1 MATESQIVRQT
12 RAKMQKTLE
21 TIVHEFSTVRT
32 GKANPALLD
41 VVRVEAYGSK
51 VPISQVA
58 NVTAPEP
65 AMLLVQ
71 PWDKSTIGA
80 IDKAIRLSDL
90 GLNPTND
97 GNVIRIALP
106 PLTEERRKEY
116 VKIVHKMAEDGRI
129 VIRNERRDAIE
140 ELRKMEKAKQ
150 VSEDDS
156 RRDQKEIQTLT
167 DEFIKKVDAALAAK
181 EKEIMEV

>member
-1 MATESQIVRQT
+1 
-12 RAKMQKTLE
+12 
-21 TIVHEFSTVRT
+21 
-32 GKANPALLD
+32 
-41 VVRVEAYGSK
+41 
-51 VPISQVA
+51 
-58 NVTAPEP
+58 
-65 AMLLVQ
+65 
-71 PWDKSTIGA
+71 DKSTIGA

>member
-21 TIVHEFSTVRT
+21 AIVHDFSTVRT

-41 VVRVEAYGSK
+41 VVRVDAYGSK
-51 VPISQVA
+51 VPLAQVA
-58 NVTAPEP
+58 TVTAPEP
-65 AMLLVQ
+65 ATLLVQ
-71 PWDKSTIGA
+71 PWDKSTLGA
-80 IDKAIRLSDL
+80 IDKAIRLSEL

-106 PLTEERRKEY
+106 PLTQERRKEY

-140 ELRKMEKAKQ
+140 TLRKMEKAKQ
-150 VSEDDS
+150 ISEDDS
-156 RRDQKEIQTLT
+156 HRDQKDTQTVT
-167 DEFIKKVDAALAAK
+167 DEFIKKVDVALAAK

>member
-1 MATESQIVRQT
+1 MAAESQVVRQT
-12 RAKMQKTLE
+12 RVKMQKTLD
-21 TIVHEFSTVRT
+21 TIVHDFSTVRT

-51 VPISQVA
+51 VPISQLA
-58 NVTAPEP
+58 NVTTPEP
-65 AMLLVQ
+65 ATLVVQ
-71 PWDKSTIGA
+71 PWDKSTLGA
-80 IDKAIRLSDL
+80 IDKAIRLSEL

-106 PLTEERRKEY
+106 PLTEERRKEF
-116 VKIVHKMAEDGRI
+116 VKIVHRMAEEGRV

-140 ELRKMEKAKQ
+140 DLRKMEKAKQ

-156 RRDQKEIQTLT
+156 RRDQKELQVLT
-167 DEFIKKVDAALAAK
+167 DDFIKKVDVALVAK